1 MQQLRGRYEYETLAS
16 PLGWDLQA
24 KARSS
29 STFHNSVKIAKS
41 SSRDDLSEVVRF
53 CFLEGEGEAM
63 ERAHCPFQFIC
74 IMS

>member
-1 MQQLRGRYEYETLAS
+1 M
-16 PLGWDLQA
+16 QA